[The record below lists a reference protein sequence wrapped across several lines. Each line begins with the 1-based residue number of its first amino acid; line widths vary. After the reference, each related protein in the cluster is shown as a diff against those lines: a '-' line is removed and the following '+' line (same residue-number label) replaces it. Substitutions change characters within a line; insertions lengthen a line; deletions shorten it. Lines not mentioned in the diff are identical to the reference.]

1 MITSDIAHTRTH
13 TYEVLK
19 IILILWP
26 KWLLMSGYTINIF
39 VGYVRK
45 LRLFC
50 AFYLGVF
57 LLTDFQWESAVYGT
71 NSDMLVQ
78 VSQKFHEKSYL
89 GFWERR
95 TLASC
100 SKINNFWKA
109 VLDVLESQTVCSFE
123 SVCGSVF
130 VHCVVRSWGLKPLT
144 CQSLRHWLLG
154 NHQAPPTEAGS
165 PQEPGAGVWGVL
177 RHRYSC

>member
-1 MITSDIAHTRTH
+1 
-13 TYEVLK
+13 
-19 IILILWP
+19 
-26 KWLLMSGYTINIF
+26 MSGYTINIS

-50 AFYLGVF
+50 AFYSSVF

-71 NSDMLVQ
+71 NSDRLVQ
-78 VSQKFHEKSYL
+78 VPQKFHGKSYL

-100 SKINNFWKA
+100 SKINYFWTA
-109 VLDVLESQTVCSFE
+109 VLDVVVVNESRKQAAVRSFE

-165 PQEPGAGVWGVL
+165 PQEPGAGVRGVL
-177 RHRYSC
+177 RHPYCC

>member
-1 MITSDIAHTRTH
+1 
-13 TYEVLK
+13 
-19 IILILWP
+19 
-26 KWLLMSGYTINIF
+26 MSGYTINIS

-50 AFYLGVF
+50 AFYSSVF

-71 NSDMLVQ
+71 NSDRLVQ
-78 VSQKFHEKSYL
+78 VPQKFHGKSYL

-100 SKINNFWKA
+100 SKINNFWTA
-109 VLDVLESQTVCSFE
+109 VLDVVVVNESRKQAAVRSFE

-165 PQEPGAGVWGVL
+165 PQEPGAGVRGVL
-177 RHRYSC
+177 RHPYCC